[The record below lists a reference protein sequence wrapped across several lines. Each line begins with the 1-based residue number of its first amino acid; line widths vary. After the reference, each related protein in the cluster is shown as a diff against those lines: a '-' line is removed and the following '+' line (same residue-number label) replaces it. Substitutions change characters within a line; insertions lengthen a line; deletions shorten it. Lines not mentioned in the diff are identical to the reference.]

1 MSDSG
6 GIALYVHVPFCR
18 KKCDY
23 CDFFSVGSDTCADY
37 ASLRDDYVSSVLNE
51 VSFSARNYAVSA
63 WDSIYFGG
71 GTPSQL
77 SAAHIERLLQGIA
90 AAAPVAPD
98 AEITLEVN
106 PDDVTEPLLAACARA
121 GVNRISMGVQ
131 AFDQRALD
139 SVCRGASASSA
150 WCALE
155 RLKACWHGRLSCDL
169 IAGLPRHTA
178 ASFEDGVRSLA
189 AFPNVD
195 HISLYTLTVEEGT
208 PLARRIARDEIRW
221 SPEKADRLWLRG
233 RTLLENAGFAQ
244 YEVSQFAKD
253 GCQSRHNLTYWQ
265 LRDYI
270 GCGAGASG
278 TIYGAASQNGAPC
291 GTGMRWTNTTDI
303 AAYNAFWRQPVP
315 VTCRDLPRQVEAL
328 DAPTQEFEY
337 LMMGFRTVQGV
348 SAAAYRARFG
358 KCLAGRIGV
367 RDGAFSRWQS
377 RGLACVRRPADRNDV
392 CYTLSRRGLLLLNRF
407 LEELL

>member
-1 MSDSG
+1 MSEPG

-23 CDFFSVGSDTCADY
+23 CDFFSIGSGTCADY
-37 ASLRDDYVSSVLNE
+37 ASLRADYVSSVLNE
-51 VSFSARNYAVSA
+51 VSFYARRHAVPA
-63 WDSIYFGG
+63 WNSIYFGG

-77 SAAHIERLLQGIA
+77 PAAHIERLLQGIA

-106 PDDVTEPLLAACARA
+106 PDDVTDALLAACARA

-139 SVCRGASASSA
+139 SVRRGASAASA
-150 WCALE
+150 IRALE
-155 RLKACWHGRLSCDL
+155 RLNGCWHGRISCDL
-169 IAGLPRHTA
+169 IAGLPRHTG
-178 ASFEDGVRSLA
+178 ASFEDGVRTLVS
-189 AFPNVD
+189 FPNID
-195 HISLYTLTVEEGT
+195 HISLYTLTVEAGT
-208 PLARRIARDEIRW
+208 PLAERIARGAVRW

-233 RTLLENAGFAQ
+233 RTLLERAGFAQ
-244 YEVSQFAKD
+244 YEVSQFAKP
-253 GCQSRHNLTYWQ
+253 GCQSRHNLTYWR

-278 TIYGAASQNGAPC
+278 TIYGAAAQDGAPC
-291 GTGMRWTNTTDI
+291 GTGIRWTNTTDV
-303 AAYNAFWRQPVP
+303 AAYNAFWRRPVP
-315 VTCRDLPRQVEAL
+315 VTCRGIPCQAEEL

-358 KCLAGRIGV
+358 KSLEERIGV
-367 RDGAFSRWQS
+367 RDGAFARWKR
-377 RGLACVRRPADRNDV
+377 RGLARARRSADRSDA
-392 CYTLSRRGLLLLNRF
+392 CYALSRRGLLLLNRF